1 MSIFYEDDRKR
12 IHKIVAS
19 PYANNC
25 YIIVCKTT
33 NSSAIIDAPIEYEKI
48 IRECEGT
55 DVEHILITHN
65 HFDHLEGFKELRNKF
80 NKASIGVGK
89 TDEDKLPENDA
100 VINLFTK
107 DEHITIGTLQV
118 TAIITP
124 GHTPG
129 STCYLLDKH
138 LFSGDTL
145 FPGGPGRTGSSE
157 NFTQILSSI
166 TTKLFNLESDTIVLP
181 GHGETTT
188 IQDSKDEYKIFREQ
202 NSNQNLFGDVTWLNS
217 T

>member
-65 HFDHLEGFKELRNKF
+65 HFDHLEGFKELRNNSLSISKINKKINHLAASYILQGFLDSANF
-80 NKASIGVGK
+80 NK
-89 TDEDKLPENDA
+89 
-100 VINLFTK
+100 
-107 DEHITIGTLQV
+107 
-118 TAIITP
+118 
-124 GHTPG
+124 
-129 STCYLLDKH
+129 
-138 LFSGDTL
+138 
-145 FPGGPGRTGSSE
+145 
-157 NFTQILSSI
+157 
-166 TTKLFNLESDTIVLP
+166 
-181 GHGETTT
+181 
-188 IQDSKDEYKIFREQ
+188 
-202 NSNQNLFGDVTWLNS
+202 
-217 T
+217 